1 MGASER
7 SFCVFEVL
15 SRGFFAR
22 KNPFPVTVAS
32 LSGIAV
38 FAAAGSASVFMLSAG
53 EIGIAISYG
62 MAHLTSAVV
71 LFVFAAIK
79 IKGFFCKQLAADMG
93 TAGLSGGV
101 CFSATALLRG
111 FFEKNAVNSSI
122 FQNFIVCAI
131 VFSGGCVV
139 YLICI
144 GILRRIAKIKSK
156 EV

>member
-1 MGASER
+1 M
-7 SFCVFEVL
+7 L

-22 KNPFPVTVAS
+22 KHPFPVVVAS
-32 LSGIAV
+32 ISGITV
-38 FAAAGSASVFMLSAG
+38 FAAAGAVSVFILNAG
-53 EIGIAISYG
+53 EIGIAVSYG
-62 MAHLTSAVV
+62 MAHFTSAMV
-71 LFVFAAIK
+71 LFIFAVIK
-79 IKGFFCKQLAADMG
+79 IKGFFCKQLGISIGVVA
-93 TAGLSGGV
+93 LSGGV
-101 CFSATALLRG
+101 CLAATALLHG

-144 GILRRIAKIKSK
+144 GILRKIAKTRSK